1 MPVQEHTPCTEA
13 SGKARVKGSPAV
25 LVSDRMAC
33 GGGGGGL
40 GGKKAASTGAVW
52 DALSLVW
59 IVIPPLIVTTGST
72 CTCHQHERSILGLMQ
87 PDKEAHKQHAHA
99 LGMETTTTSLKMWRN
114 GHILTCILI
123 NERHPCY
130 TTNHVLGPSVP
141 SRKGEQLLGNHCS
154 CKTHKLTSTLTRG
167 PSCTVV
173 TSPKS
178 PDTLS
183 VPGPGAGAGAGAVMV
198 PSERLNECT
207 LALSL
212 WAICMCCTR
221 LFSSLGSK
229 PMMPL
234 GGLPGLP

>member
-1 MPVQEHTPCTEA
+1 MLVLEDTPRTEA
-13 SGKARVKGSPAV
+13 SSCAWAKGSPAA
-25 LVSDRMAC
+25 LLSGKMAC

-40 GGKKAASTGAVW
+40 GGKKAASKCAVW
-52 DALSLVW
+52 DALSFVW
-59 IVIPPLIVTTGST
+59 ILTPPLIVTTGST
-72 CTCHQHERSILGLMQ
+72 CTCHQHECSTLGVLQ

-99 LGMETTTTSLKMWRN
+99 VGMETKSTGLEMWRD
-114 GHILTCILI
+114 GHVLICLLI

-130 TTNHVLGPSVP
+130 TTSHVPGPSVP
-141 SRKGEQLLGNHCS
+141 FRKGEQLLCNHCS
-154 CKTHKLTSTLTRG
+154 GKIYKLTSTLTRG

-173 TSPKS
+173 TSAKS
-178 PDTLS
+178 PDTLT
-183 VPGPGAGAGAGAVMV
+183 VPGPGAGAGAVMV
-198 PSERLNECT
+198 PSERLKECT

-221 LFSSLGSK
+221 LLSSLGSK